1 MRSIS
6 VLLLVLTHGTA
17 VLLNYDAVAQ
27 DEQQVESIQIE
38 ELIVTARHREENLLD
53 VPVAITALSSSDLET
68 MDVENIGELQ
78 YLVPNLSMNIG
89 DAANA
94 VTYLRGV
101 GQRDSLSF
109 ADPGVGVYLD
119 GVYLGRAQGALM
131 DIIDVERI
139 EVLRG
144 PQGTLYGRNTIGG
157 AVKYESAQPDPT
169 GFSAEIE
176 AGLATFGGKRTRL
189 LLNTPI
195 GASSSALRF
204 TFSHATHDG
213 FTTNLF
219 SPAGSTDGDKKQ
231 TAIRGQLTFAP
242 FADVDVLIT
251 LDHTFN
257 DPERSLTPSRV
268 TGGPLFTAATQTKQP
283 AEDPFRI
290 EANYNDLENLV
301 TRGWSFNVDWHQSET
316 ITYSSVTAIREVE
329 HQTHIDLDGTEY
341 GVFGVHVD
349 QDQRQLSQ
357 EFQLLFEGTNISGV
371 LGLFWFS
378 ETDVTPDGIRG
389 TEIFPFFFAPYN
401 TVSENDQSIDA
412 TALFSELNYAVTD
425 RLDAVFGVRYTSED
439 RHLKRKACQAF
450 SAAELRIENCNPPS
464 GSRSP
469 FGLNIDLNETFSAW
483 TPKFGLTYDYAENGM
498 MYVSWARGFKSGG
511 FDGRIGYNNATSDA
525 AVEAQA
531 MPYEAEIADTLE
543 FGWKVRTANQ
553 KLRVSTIAFFN
564 DYEDL
569 QLSSFS
575 ATPEGGF
582 ATVFTNAGRAS
593 SKGLE
598 VELVGDL
605 SESWSI
611 QSSLGWLD
619 AQYDEFINA
628 MNIDVSG
635 DLVPIHAPKF
645 TSHVSLVR
653 QVETTLGVVQ
663 IALGSS
669 FKSQYYVTIS
679 NLPELKQAGYSQ
691 VFGSVSITD
700 PEDRWE
706 IRFTGK
712 NLLDREY
719 ITHGFDLTAFP
730 GVALAYHGAPRTWAV
745 SLGRSF

>member
-1 MRSIS
+1 MRTIS
-6 VLLLVLTHGTA
+6 VLLSILTHGTT
-17 VLLNYDAVAQ
+17 VLLTFGAAAQ
-27 DEQQVESIQIE
+27 DEQQVESTQIE
-38 ELIVTARHREENLLD
+38 ELIVTARHREEYLLD

-68 MDVENIGELQ
+68 LDVGNIGELQ
-78 YLVPNLSMNIG
+78 YIVPNLSMNIG

-157 AVKYESAQPDPT
+157 AVKYESAQPDAA
-169 GFSAEIE
+169 GFTAQIK
-176 AGLATFGGKRTRL
+176 AGLATFGGKQTRL

-195 GASSSALRF
+195 GDSSSALRF
-204 TFSHATHDG
+204 VFSHAAHDG
-213 FTTNLF
+213 FTENLF
-219 SPAGSTDGDKKQ
+219 SPAGSTDGDKSQ
-231 TAIRGQLTFAP
+231 TAIRGQLAFTP
-242 FADVDVLIT
+242 LPEVDVLIAF
-251 LDHTFN
+251 DHTSN
-257 DPERSLTPSRV
+257 NPDRSLTPSRV
-268 TGGPLFTAATQTKQP
+268 TDGPLFTVATQTKPP
-283 AEDPFRI
+283 AADPFRI
-290 EANYNDLENLV
+290 EANYNDLEHLV
-301 TRGWSFNVDWHQSET
+301 TRGWSLNVDWHQFES
-316 ITYSSVTAIREVE
+316 ITYSSITSIREVK
-329 HQTHIDLDGTEY
+329 HQTHIDLDGTEF

-357 EFQLLFEGTNISGV
+357 EFQLLFERSNISGV

-389 TEIFPFFFAPYN
+389 TEVFPFFFAPYN

-412 TALFSELNYAVTD
+412 SALFSEVNFAVTD
-425 RLDAVFGVRYTSED
+425 RFEAVLGLRYTTED
-439 RHLKRKACQAF
+439 RQLKRKACQAF
-450 SAAELRIENCNPPS
+450 SAAELRIVDCNPPS

-469 FGLNIDLNETFSAW
+469 FGLNIDLDETFSAW
-483 TPKFGLTYDYAENGM
+483 TPKFGLTFDYSENGM
-498 MYVSWARGFKSGG
+498 MYLSWARGFKSGG

-525 AVEAQA
+525 AVDAQA
-531 MPYEAEIADTLE
+531 MPYDAEIADTLE
-543 FGWKVRTANQ
+543 FGWKVRTSNQ
-553 KLRVSTIAFFN
+553 KLRVSTTAFFN
-564 DYEDL
+564 DYKNL

-598 VELVGDL
+598 VELAGNL
-605 SESWSI
+605 SENWSI
-611 QSSLGWLD
+611 YSSVGWLD

-635 DLVPIHAPKF
+635 ALVPIHAPEL

-653 QVETTLGVVQ
+653 QIETTLGKVQ

-669 FKSQYYVTIS
+669 FKSPYFVTIS
-679 NLPELKQAGYSQ
+679 NLPELKQSGYSQ
-691 VFGSVSITD
+691 VFGSLSITD
-700 PEDRWE
+700 PDDHWE

-730 GVALAYHGAPRTWAV
+730 GVALAYHGAPRTWGV
-745 SLGRSF
+745 SLSYSF